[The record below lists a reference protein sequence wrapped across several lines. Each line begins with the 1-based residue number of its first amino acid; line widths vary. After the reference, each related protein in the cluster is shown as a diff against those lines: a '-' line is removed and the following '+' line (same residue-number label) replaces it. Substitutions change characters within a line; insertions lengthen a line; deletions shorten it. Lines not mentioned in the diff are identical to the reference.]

1 MELELKVD
9 SRICGYRWSIDLVIP
24 SRSGYLCD
32 SRVFV
37 KHPDFGLPSQDH
49 VLACW
54 SQFRSRLSLESH
66 SWRRVRGRLIR
77 ADSYPS
83 SDSSVEMSDELASTL
98 ASIQEFMAGV
108 SRRLDQL
115 ESSRQDPHP
124 AGMVTDE
131 TIPHASQTAQTRP
144 PGVSLSTPFHLANHY
159 ETIPPPTV
167 TVPPP
172 MVPTIG
178 DTRLA
183 EQEAKVERLE
193 SMMRQ
198 IRLQDGGL
206 TWDDRDGIPAA
217 SLPAKFRMPDIE
229 RYSGIGC
236 PKIHLRLYSTVMRA
250 HGIDDAQL
258 VALFPM
264 PLSGAAQRWFASVE
278 PSRLRTW
285 EDVARE
291 FLTQFAFSAD
301 IDVSRRELEATRQ
314 RPDES
319 ISSFVTRWRAKVA
332 GMIDRPKEQDQIDM
346 VLRNLQ
352 PRFARRLV
360 GIPFQDVRSL
370 VHAAFSVEEAMAR
383 GLWTDTVTSPD
394 SKGKK
399 LIGPLT
405 RSGEVGAISY
415 QHRRPAH
422 HSAYRSPTVKA
433 PFFLP
438 QYQYQLDYAQE
449 PYIAQTS
456 MQPRPPHPRA
466 ATHPPPRPYAQ
477 RPPRQFTPLGMTL
490 TRAFEKLKDAGVIV
504 PLTPKPLPHP
514 IPPHFRSHEHCL
526 YHQIPGHDTEHC
538 SALHHAIQDLIDSGV
553 VDLARPSV
561 TTNPLPAHSTHAVPP
576 PPGL

>member
-9 SRICGYRWSIDLVIP
+9 SRIYVYRWSTDLVI
-24 SRSGYLCD
+24 
-32 SRVFV
+32 
-37 KHPDFGLPSQDH
+37 
-49 VLACW
+49 AW
-54 SQFRSRLSLESH
+54 SQFRSQLSLESH
-66 SWRRVRGRLIR
+66 SWRRVGGRLIR
-77 ADSYPS
+77 SDSYPS

-108 SRRLDQL
+108 SRRLDQI
-115 ESSRQDPHP
+115 ESSHQDPHLV
-124 AGMVTDE
+124 GMATDE
-131 TIPHASQTAQTRP
+131 TFPHAPQAAQTRP
-144 PGVSLSTPFHLANHY
+144 PEVSLGTPFHLADHY

-167 TVPPP
+167 AVPPP
-172 MVPTIG
+172 MVPTIE

-264 PLSGAAQRWFASVE
+264 SLSGAAQRWFASVE

-285 EDVARE
+285 RDVAHE

-314 RPDES
+314 RPEES
-319 ISSFVTRWRAKVA
+319 ISSFVTRWRQRWL
-332 GMIDRPKEQDQIDM
+332 D
-346 VLRNLQ
+346 L
-352 PRFARRLV
+352 
-360 GIPFQDVRSL
+360 RSL
-370 VHAAFSVEEAMAR
+370 VQAAFSVEEAIAR
-383 GLWTDTVTSPD
+383 GLWTDTTPSPD

-399 LIGPLT
+399 LIGPFS

-422 HSAYRSPTVKA
+422 HSLYRPPSVRA
-433 PFFLP
+433 HFLHP
-438 QYQYQLDYAQE
+438 QYQYQPDYAQE

-456 MQPRPPHPRA
+456 TQPRPPHQRA
-466 ATHPPPRPYAQ
+466 TTHPLPRPYAQ
-477 RPPRQFTPLGMTL
+477 RPARQFTPW
-490 TRAFEKLKDAGVIV
+490 A
-504 PLTPKPLPHP
+504 
-514 IPPHFRSHEHCL
+514 
-526 YHQIPGHDTEHC
+526 
-538 SALHHAIQDLIDSGV
+538 
-553 VDLARPSV
+553 
-561 TTNPLPAHSTHAVPP
+561 
-576 PPGL
+576 

>member
-1 MELELKVD
+1 MSRQCMCGCDVHLAWKRPVSSEACRGLRTAGGTPSLHVGASEGFQSLCSHSSD
-9 SRICGYRWSIDLVIP
+9 STLPPFSLQ
-24 SRSGYLCD
+24 L
-32 SRVFV
+32 RVFR
-37 KHPDFGLPSQDH
+37 DWLSLSIG
-49 VLACW
+49 

-66 SWRRVRGRLIR
+66 SWRRVGGRLIR
-77 ADSYPS
+77 SDSYPS

-108 SRRLDQL
+108 SRRLDQI
-115 ESSRQDPHP
+115 ESSRQDPHLV
-124 AGMVTDE
+124 GMATDE
-131 TIPHASQTAQTRP
+131 TFPHAPQAAQTRP
-144 PGVSLSTPFHLANHY
+144 PGVSLGTPFHLADHY

-172 MVPTIG
+172 MVSTIE

-206 TWDDRDGIPAA
+206 TWDDRDGIPRLACPPSFA
-217 SLPAKFRMPDIE
+217 CQTLSAIV
-229 RYSGIGC
+229 GIGC

-264 PLSGAAQRWFASVE
+264 SLSGAAQRWFASVE

-314 RPDES
+314 RSEES

-332 GMIDRPKEQDQIDM
+332 GMVDRPKEQDQIDM

-360 GIPFQDVRSL
+360 GIPFQDLRSL
-370 VHAAFSVEEAMAR
+370 VQAAFSVEEAIAR
-383 GLWTDTVTSPD
+383 GLWTDTT
-394 SKGKK
+394 
-399 LIGPLT
+399 LPLT
-405 RSGEVGAISY
+405 
-415 QHRRPAH
+415 
-422 HSAYRSPTVKA
+422 
-433 PFFLP
+433 
-438 QYQYQLDYAQE
+438 YQYQPDYAQE

-456 MQPRPPHPRA
+456 MQPRPSHPRA

-477 RPPRQFTPLGMTL
+477 RPARQFTPLGMTL
-490 TRAFEKLKDAGVIV
+490 TRAFEKLRDAGVIV
-504 PLTPKPLPHP
+504 PLAPRPLPHP
-514 IPPHFRSHEHCL
+514 IPPHFRYMSTACIIRFRGTIL
-526 YHQIPGHDTEHC
+526 ALFSTPSCDTGF
-538 SALHHAIQDLIDSGV
+538 DRFRG
-553 VDLARPSV
+553 
-561 TTNPLPAHSTHAVPP
+561 
-576 PPGL
+576 G